1 MTMKTMML
9 AAAAVLSLGV
19 GSAFAN
25 EGDGG
30 TVANTFFTQLPGVV
44 AQAPSQQVPSA
55 VARNQTGGAPT
66 AAFIT
71 NHNSGTWLFQPY
83 QGNG

>member
-1 MTMKTMML
+1 MKTMML

-19 GSAFAN
+19 GSAFAG
-25 EGDGG
+25 EGDG
-30 TVANTFFTQLPGVV
+30 TVANTFFTSLPGVV
-44 AQAPSQQVPSA
+44 AQAPSQQVPTA
-55 VARNQTGGAPT
+55 VARNQNGGAPT

-71 NHNSGTWLFQPY
+71 KHNSGTWLFPPY

>member
-1 MTMKTMML
+1 MKAMML

-19 GSAFAN
+19 GSAFAG
-25 EGDGG
+25 EGGG
-30 TVANTFFTQLPGVV
+30 TIGNTFFTQLPGVV
-44 AQAPSQQVPSA
+44 AHAPSQQVPNA

-71 NHNSGTWLFQPY
+71 NHSTGTWLFPPY
-83 QGNG
+83 VGNG